1 MGTFGQNH
9 ELQYLKRYDMTK
21 ISARSMAE
29 SMSIYPKQCRKL
41 KFFSAKSWNWVQRVE
56 IILIVSLRW
65 VKGLSVERQLCY
77 LISFFF
83 SVRMKNVQ
91 TEVNHHKPCNSYFSF
106 IHCSAFWPTL
116 QERNNKKQKPNSKM
130 QNSWLTIKQSWE
142 MSGNKSTFR

>member
-1 MGTFGQNH
+1 MQKTPNFTQNDLW
-9 ELQYLKRYDMTK
+9 EPSDKTT
-21 ISARSMAE
+21 SSMAE
-29 SMSIYPKQCRKL
+29 SISIYPKQWKKL

-56 IILIVSLRW
+56 IKLIVSLRW
-65 VKGLSVERQLCY
+65 VKGLSIERQL
-77 LISFFF
+77 LFNFFFFFF

-91 TEVNHHKPCNSYFSF
+91 TEVNHRKPCNSYFSF

-142 MSGNKSTFR
+142 MSGNKSTFH